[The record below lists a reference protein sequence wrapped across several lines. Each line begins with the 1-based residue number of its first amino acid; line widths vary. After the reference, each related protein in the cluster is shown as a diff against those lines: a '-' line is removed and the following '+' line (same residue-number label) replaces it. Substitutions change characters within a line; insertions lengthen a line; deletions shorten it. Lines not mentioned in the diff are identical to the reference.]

1 MKFYNDKDNNYYWY
15 IIFDNKLTAIHHD
28 SIAIRFFKN
37 GIRNNNKNASY
48 ISNTGKVF
56 CLNNQ
61 CYGYGTNFTKQSWRK
76 FVKLKV
82 FL

>member
-1 MKFYNDKDNNYYWY
+1 MKFYREDKSYYNYWSKT
-15 IIFDNKLTAIHHD
+15 IRNKLTAIYCNN
-28 SIAIRFFKN
+28 SIYFFKN
-37 GIRNNNKNASY
+37 GEKHNAKNAAY

-76 FVKLKV
+76 FVKLQV